1 MKNTLFKKS
10 NNEDRNKDSLRQS
23 DQFSGMVKKV
33 IRRIFE
39 RLLVAERYIRDRERV
54 HFSEKQD
61 NYDEFRTGR
70 KPQ

>member
-23 DQFSGMVKKV
+23 DQFSGMVKEV

-39 RLLVAERYIRDRERV
+39 RLLVAERYIRDRKRV

-61 NYDEFRTGR
+61 NYDEFRIGR